1 MREVVE
7 MINLQTGKH
16 FPKGF
21 FGEAMLHLAKR
32 EPLNYELVY
41 GGEDEP
47 EVDAKQV
54 WSEEDLNGMNMKDL
68 REIWKDLTKDL
79 KEEMILKPRSKEEV
93 ISGILKYQV

>member
-7 MINLQTGKH
+7 MVNLQTGKR

-21 FGEAMLHLAKR
+21 FGTEMLALAKR

-41 GGEDEP
+41 EGIDEP
-47 EVDAKQV
+47 QEDGPKI
-54 WSEEDLNGMNMKDL
+54 WSDSELNEMNMKDL

-79 KEEMILKPRSKEEV
+79 KEEMIIKPRSKEEV
-93 ISGILKYQV
+93 ISGILKYQG